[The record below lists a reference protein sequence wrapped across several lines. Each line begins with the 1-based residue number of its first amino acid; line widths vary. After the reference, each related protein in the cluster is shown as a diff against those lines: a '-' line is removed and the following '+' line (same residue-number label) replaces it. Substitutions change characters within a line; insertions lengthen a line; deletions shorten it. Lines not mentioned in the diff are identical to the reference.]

1 MKMWLKWVDWRIN
14 YRPDKI
20 KKHDIKDSSLTK
32 YFRIHKQD
40 KDGNPLVIL
49 APGFTEDDYD
59 IDTFTMVC
67 IHLAEKVMKKAD
79 KNREGKITVIFD
91 RAQMTQSKDKKW
103 FPLYKLM
110 AQIFQDYYPERLKVA
125 YVVNANWF
133 TKMVISMV
141 KVFLSQSTKDKI

>member
-1 MKMWLKWVDWRIN
+1 MR
-14 YRPDKI
+14 
-20 KKHDIKDSSLTK
+20 
-32 YFRIHKQD
+32 
-40 KDGNPLVIL
+40 
-49 APGFTEDDYD
+49 
-59 IDTFTMVC
+59 
-67 IHLAEKVMKKAD
+67 KAD

-91 RAQMTQSKDKKW
+91 RAQITQSKDKKW